1 MKHIG
6 PIALPLCAVLLVG
19 ATAYAQDPPPQQDP
33 QEQTGGGRGG
43 RAAEPVIRPYERVIT
58 KDAQSKT
65 GVFTVHRIKDRLY
78 YEIPKEQLGREF
90 LWVSQIK
97 STTLGSG
104 QGGQA
109 AGNRVVRWE
118 RRGDRVFLRS
128 VSYEISSDPQAPIA
142 RAVRD
147 ANYDPIVMSFNIE
160 ALGKDDAPVI
170 EVTRLFT
177 SDVPEF
183 SGRSRVRA
191 RTFDQSRSFVDR
203 TATFPQNIEVE
214 AIQTYNNPPDEGGG
228 RGGAPTPAPGGGRGA
243 APVRPGTASVVM
255 HYSMVLLPD
264 KPMQPRLFDERV
276 GYFSTATMDYSQ
288 DEHKAPERRFI
299 TRYRLEKKDPNA
311 ALSEPVKPIVYWID
325 PATPT
330 KWIPYLKKGV
340 EDWQPAF
347 EAAGFKN
354 AIVAKEAPSPSV
366 DPDWSP
372 EDARYSVIRWLPS
385 TTENAVGPHIHDPRS
400 GEILE
405 ADIQF
410 YHNVMNLARDWYFV
424 QVGPLDKRAATVPLP
439 DDLMG
444 RLIQYV
450 VSHEVGHT
458 LGFQHNMKASSMYPA
473 AKVRDAQFLKTMGHT
488 PTLMDYSR
496 FNYVVQ
502 PEDKIDPAD
511 LVPKIGP
518 YDKWA
523 TMWGYKPI
531 ASAKSPDEEKKTLDE
546 WAREQDAK
554 PYLRF
559 TTAGSRGADPGEETE
574 AVGDED
580 AVASTALGL
589 KNLERVATMLLPATT
604 TRQGEDYGDLDEM
617 YGRLLGQWSLELNH
631 VAAIV
636 GGFNSQE
643 KHVGQDGVRFT
654 PITRDRQMRAVQF
667 LNANAFRTPSF
678 LIKADILRR
687 IEPVGVLDR
696 IEAGQR
702 RVLNSLL
709 STARVNRL
717 VEQEAL
723 DGAAAYKPTE
733 FLADV
738 RKGVWS
744 EVYGDGPVVVDAYR
758 RNLQRAYIETLA
770 DRVNGRTA
778 TADDARAFF
787 RGELKTLDADLK
799 SATAKATDRETKL
812 HLDDIQTQI
821 ARALDPAVQAPA
833 GAAGAARPGTAL
845 DDTFDLTIAPD
856 ACWPDYAIRRPAGG
870 GSR

>member
-128 VSYEISSDPQAPIA
+128 VSYEISADPQAPIA

-228 RGGAPTPAPGGGRGA
+228 RGGAPTPPPGGGRGA

-255 HYSMVLLPD
+255 HYSMVLLPE

-330 KWIPYLKKGV
+330 KWIPYVKKGV

-354 AIVAKEAPSPSV
+354 AIVAKKRRRRRSIPTG
-366 DPDWSP
+366 
-372 EDARYSVIRWLPS
+372 ARR
-385 TTENAVGPHIHDPRS
+385 T
-400 GEILE
+400 
-405 ADIQF
+405 
-410 YHNVMNLARDWYFV
+410 
-424 QVGPLDKRAATVPLP
+424 RA
-439 DDLMG
+439 
-444 RLIQYV
+444 
-450 VSHEVGHT
+450 
-458 LGFQHNMKASSMYPA
+458 
-473 AKVRDAQFLKTMGHT
+473 
-488 PTLMDYSR
+488 
-496 FNYVVQ
+496 
-502 PEDKIDPAD
+502 
-511 LVPKIGP
+511 
-518 YDKWA
+518 
-523 TMWGYKPI
+523 
-531 ASAKSPDEEKKTLDE
+531 
-546 WAREQDAK
+546 
-554 PYLRF
+554 
-559 TTAGSRGADPGEETE
+559 
-574 AVGDED
+574 
-580 AVASTALGL
+580 
-589 KNLERVATMLLPATT
+589 
-604 TRQGEDYGDLDEM
+604 TR
-617 YGRLLGQWSLELNH
+617 
-631 VAAIV
+631 
-636 GGFNSQE
+636 
-643 KHVGQDGVRFT
+643 
-654 PITRDRQMRAVQF
+654 
-667 LNANAFRTPSF
+667 
-678 LIKADILRR
+678 
-687 IEPVGVLDR
+687 
-696 IEAGQR
+696 
-702 RVLNSLL
+702 
-709 STARVNRL
+709 
-717 VEQEAL
+717 
-723 DGAAAYKPTE
+723 
-733 FLADV
+733 
-738 RKGVWS
+738 
-744 EVYGDGPVVVDAYR
+744 
-758 RNLQRAYIETLA
+758 
-770 DRVNGRTA
+770 
-778 TADDARAFF
+778 
-787 RGELKTLDADLK
+787 
-799 SATAKATDRETKL
+799 
-812 HLDDIQTQI
+812 
-821 ARALDPAVQAPA
+821 
-833 GAAGAARPGTAL
+833 
-845 DDTFDLTIAPD
+845 
-856 ACWPDYAIRRPAGG
+856 
-870 GSR
+870 

>member
-1 MKHIG
+1 
-6 PIALPLCAVLLVG
+6 
-19 ATAYAQDPPPQQDP
+19 
-33 QEQTGGGRGG
+33 
-43 RAAEPVIRPYERVIT
+43 
-58 KDAQSKT
+58 
-65 GVFTVHRIKDRLY
+65 
-78 YEIPKEQLGREF
+78 
-90 LWVSQIK
+90 
-97 STTLGSG
+97 
-104 QGGQA
+104 
-109 AGNRVVRWE
+109 
-118 RRGDRVFLRS
+118 
-128 VSYEISSDPQAPIA
+128 
-142 RAVRD
+142 
-147 ANYDPIVMSFNIE
+147 
-160 ALGKDDAPVI
+160 
-170 EVTRLFT
+170 
-177 SDVPEF
+177 
-183 SGRSRVRA
+183 
-191 RTFDQSRSFVDR
+191 
-203 TATFPQNIEVE
+203 
-214 AIQTYNNPPDEGGG
+214 
-228 RGGAPTPAPGGGRGA
+228 
-243 APVRPGTASVVM
+243 
-255 HYSMVLLPD
+255 
-264 KPMQPRLFDERV
+264 
-276 GYFSTATMDYSQ
+276 
-288 DEHKAPERRFI
+288 
-299 TRYRLEKKDPNA
+299 
-311 ALSEPVKPIVYWID
+311 
-325 PATPT
+325 
-330 KWIPYLKKGV
+330 
-340 EDWQPAF
+340 
-347 EAAGFKN
+347 
-354 AIVAKEAPSPSV
+354 
-366 DPDWSP
+366 
-372 EDARYSVIRWLPS
+372 
-385 TTENAVGPHIHDPRS
+385 
-400 GEILE
+400 
-405 ADIQF
+405 
-410 YHNVMNLARDWYFV
+410 
-424 QVGPLDKRAATVPLP
+424 
-439 DDLMG
+439 
-444 RLIQYV
+444 
-450 VSHEVGHT
+450 
-458 LGFQHNMKASSMYPA
+458 
-473 AKVRDAQFLKTMGHT
+473 MGHT

-531 ASAKSPDEEKKTLDE
+531 PSAKSPDEEKKTLDE

-833 GAAGAARPGTAL
+833 GAAGTARPGTAL